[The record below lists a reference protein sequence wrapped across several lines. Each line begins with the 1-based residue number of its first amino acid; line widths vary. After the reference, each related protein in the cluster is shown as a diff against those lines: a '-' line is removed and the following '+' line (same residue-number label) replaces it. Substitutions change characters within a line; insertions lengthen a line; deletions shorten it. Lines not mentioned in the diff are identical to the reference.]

1 MTYNTPKV
9 SVLMA
14 VHNGQ
19 EFIYKSIKS
28 ILNQN
33 YKNFEIIIINDH
45 STDDTKK
52 IIEKINLKK
61 IKIINL
67 KKNVGP
73 YKALDIGMQKI
84 SGKYISILD
93 SDDIIHPNKF
103 RTQVKILEND
113 QKVGLVATWYKII
126 DKNSKIIKIFKI
138 NSNKNFFNF
147 AFPCQNLICNSSVM
161 FRRDILKKI
170 KFYNKSFFYSNDY
183 HFYLKIFINYE
194 IRIIKNFYTYYRS
207 HLNQRTHDKKLKSII
222 YKENLM
228 NLDWA
233 KRNNLINNSNIFLY
247 YKNYLKNYFKL
258 IFNY

>member
-1 MTYNTPKV
+1 MICKAPKV

-28 ILNQN
+28 ILNQK
-33 YKNFEIIIINDH
+33 YKNFEIIIINDY
-45 STDDTKK
+45 STDLTKE
-52 IIEKINLKK
+52 IIEKIKSKK

-67 KKNVGP
+67 KKNLGP
-73 YKALDIGMQKI
+73 YKAIDIGLKKI

-103 RTQVKILEND
+103 KSQVEVLEND
-113 QKVGLVATWYKII
+113 QKIGLVATWYKVI
-126 DKNSKIIKIFKI
+126 DKNNKIIKIFKI
-138 NSNKNFFNF
+138 NSSKNFFNF
-147 AFPCQNLICNSSVM
+147 VFPCQNLICNSSVM
-161 FRRDILKKI
+161 FRKNVLKKI
-170 KFYNKSFFYSNDY
+170 KFYNKNFFYSNDY
-183 HFYLKIFINYE
+183 NFYLKIFVHYK
-194 IRIIKNFYTYYRS
+194 IRIIEKFYTYYRF

-233 KRNNLINNSNIFLY
+233 KRNSLINSSNIFLY
-247 YKNYLKNYFKL
+247 YKNYLKNYLKL
-258 IFNY
+258 ILNY